1 MQRAIFGYDTTAEF
15 QAAQGLPVTGEWD
28 KPTADR
34 AAEIIRQIQIIVA
47 PYTPHPLEA
56 NGTADNYTRAAICRW
71 QLKHNITP
79 DGIARVDTLAAM
91 GIIKEEQHAQ

>member
-1 MQRAIFGYDTTAEF
+1 MQRVILGYESPAEF
-15 QAAQGLPVTGEWD
+15 QAAHGLPVTGEWD
-28 KPTADR
+28 EPTAAR

-79 DGIARVDTLAAM
+79 DGIARRDTLDAM
-91 GIIKEEQHAQ
+91 GIYIKEDK

>member
-1 MQRAIFGYDTTAEF
+1 MQLAIFGYNTPAGF
-15 QAAQGLPVTGEWD
+15 QEAQGLPVTGEWD

-34 AAEIIRQIQIIVA
+34 AAEIIAQIQTITA

>member
-1 MQRAIFGYDTTAEF
+1 MQLSIFGYETPAEF
-15 QAAQGLPVTGEWD
+15 QAAHGLPVTGEWD

-34 AAEIIRQIQIIVA
+34 AAEIIRQIQTITA
-47 PYTPHPLEA
+47 PYTPHPQEP
-56 NGTADNYTRAAICRW
+56 NGVADNYTRAAICRW